1 MAPAWF
7 GSRRYVHISNNTLLC
22 GMSDHPHS
30 LCGNAMQR
38 QAWPR
43 SLRLMID
50 GSTRLV
56 NILIHVWV
64 YLASFLIRFSIVLHN
79 ILDDTGSDCL
89 ELFADDDCVK
99 LGLTP
104 SYQYWGPNIT
114 LETSNGTVRR
124 QSIALAVQL
133 YVNSAPFGPGVLEYA
148 TISPG
153 LGGNQERASGM
164 ALRQNLFTGMSPY
177 GAGSLLLSDTK
188 TGVTRSLTAK
198 PR

>member
-1 MAPAWF
+1 MECLTIPIACAEMLCKGKRGRAP
-7 GSRRYVHISNNTLLC
+7 S
-22 GMSDHPHS
+22 
-30 LCGNAMQR
+30 
-38 QAWPR
+38 
-43 SLRLMID
+43 RLMID
-50 GSTRLV
+50 GITRLV

-133 YVNSAPFGPGVLEYA
+133 YVNSAPFGPVVLEYA

-177 GAGSLLLSDTK
+177 GAGSLLLSDALLGTDCEISS
-188 TGVTRSLTAK
+188 VFVYISHNR
-198 PR
+198 